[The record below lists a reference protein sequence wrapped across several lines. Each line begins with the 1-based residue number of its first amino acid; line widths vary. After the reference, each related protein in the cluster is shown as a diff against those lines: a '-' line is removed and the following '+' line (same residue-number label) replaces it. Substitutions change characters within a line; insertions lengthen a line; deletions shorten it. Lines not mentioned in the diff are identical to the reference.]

1 MIGCGWNS
9 VFLKPILKNIK
20 TIEIIAAVDPIIER
34 AIKISGQN
42 HSYRNTDSM
51 YKNEDIDC
59 VYINT
64 PHHLHRPMI
73 KEAFEEG
80 KNIFCEKPVSTSIN
94 DAREIRRLDKKY
106 SSLKLGFN
114 YQYRYDYN
122 CYNLALAIQNG
133 HIGKPY
139 YANCSIFF
147 SRDLDYFKE
156 GPWRTKIET
165 AGGGTLLTQG
175 SHIIDIMI
183 WALGEPVSVLGKID
197 NLKFKNIE
205 VEDIGFGIVE
215 FRNGS
220 YGQINDS
227 MIIRPL
233 KRRFK
238 DYVELKIFGEN
249 GNCIYE
255 GPWPLSS
262 IKWYGVKDYIIK
274 EYFSNKSDVGE
285 CLKAFASWI
294 LNDEPFLNTV
304 EESSKVLCLIKALYK
319 SSKSEKKEII
329 EKL

>member
-1 MIGCGWNS
+1 
-9 VFLKPILKNIK
+9 LKPIIKNIK
-20 TIEIIAAVDPIIER
+20 SFEIVAAVDPIIER
-34 AIKISGQN
+34 AFNITGQN
-42 HSYRNTDSM
+42 HSYKDTESM

-64 PHHLHRPMI
+64 PHHLHKPMI

-94 DAREIRRLDKKY
+94 DAREISRLDKKY
-106 SSLKLGFN
+106 SNLKLGFN

-122 CYNLALAIQNG
+122 CYNLAFAIQNG

-147 SRDLDYFKE
+147 SREVEYFQE

-183 WALGEPVSVLGKID
+183 WALGEPISVLGKVD

-215 FRNGS
+215 FKNGS
-220 YGQINDS
+220 YAQINDS
-227 MIIRPL
+227 MIIKPL
-233 KRRFK
+233 KRRIN
-238 DYVELKIFGEN
+238 DQVELKIFGEK
-249 GNCIYE
+249 GSCSYE

-262 IKWYGVKDYIIK
+262 IKWYGVNDFKLK
-274 EYFSNKSDVGE
+274 EYFPHNSDVSE
-285 CLKAFASWI
+285 CIKAFANWV
-294 LNDEPFLNTV
+294 LYDEPFLNTV
-304 EESSKVLCLIKALYK
+304 DENSKVLCLIKALYK
-319 SSKSEKKEII
+319 SSQTEKKEIV

>member
-1 MIGCGWNS
+1 
-9 VFLKPILKNIK
+9 LKPIIKNIK
-20 TIEIIAAVDPIIER
+20 TFEIIAAVDPVIER
-34 AIKISGQN
+34 AFNITGQN
-42 HSYRNTDSM
+42 HSYKDTESM

-64 PHHLHRPMI
+64 PHHLHKPMI

-80 KNIFCEKPVSTSIN
+80 KNVFCEKPVSTSID
-94 DAREIRRLDKKY
+94 DAREIRALDKKY
-106 SSLKLGFN
+106 FNLKLGFN

-122 CYNLALAIQNG
+122 CYNLAFAIQNE

-147 SRDLDYFKE
+147 NREIDYFQE
-156 GPWRTKIET
+156 GTWRAKIET

-183 WALGEPVSVLGKID
+183 WALGDPISVLGKVD

-215 FRNGS
+215 FRNRS

-227 MIIRPL
+227 MIAKPR
-233 KRRFK
+233 KRRIN
-238 DYVELKIFGEN
+238 DYVELKIFGEK
-249 GNCIYE
+249 GSCSYE

-262 IKWYGVKDYIIK
+262 IKWNGVNDYKLK
-274 EYFSNKSDVGE
+274 ECIPNNSDVGE
-285 CLKAFASWI
+285 CIKAFANWV
-294 LNDEPFLNTV
+294 LYDELFLNTV

-319 SSKSEKKEII
+319 SSQNEKKEIV